1 MGASNRDAAV
11 YITALTAMPPMLRL
25 PLSAPL
31 RATGVGL
38 VLATAA
44 ACGGSPGAPGAS
56 GPAPA
61 VQRDQRNLSFD
72 PLPLYRQM
80 GMIARGQP
88 FPVVGRVGA
97 LPGRSADSSHVVV
110 VLGFAPSA
118 LRFNRET
125 DDRFRA
131 NYTVSITAAREGM
144 APVHSTTTE
153 TVVVGAFRETERSD
167 ESLLFQEILDLV
179 PGRYRLT
186 LAIRDV
192 SSQRGVVEELDLDVP
207 DFSRRALAEPMPVN
221 RIVPRESRDALP
233 YILARPRAA
242 AALGQ
247 DSTIPVYVE
256 SVNPG
261 DSVLT
266 LLARGE
272 SGRVLWQDAVRLDA
286 HADFASGIVQVPVQ
300 RLGVGVSQ
308 VALVGSD
315 GSDTASTYVFVGF
328 GDDLPIAR
336 FEDMLQFLRFFA
348 RPARLQALREAP
360 EEERPAAW
368 TAFMRETD
376 SIPATPVNEDLRA
389 YFGRLARAN
398 ARFRE
403 DGVAGWISDRGRVF
417 IVLGEPDQIIEPSF
431 TDLSRTR
438 QQVWEYRA
446 RAIQLQFYDQ
456 TGAGR
461 WRMTQASESRFEVE
475 LRRQL
480 R

>member
-1 MGASNRDAAV
+1 MIRLSRFASSFLTITFVAV
-11 YITALTAMPPMLRL
+11 
-25 PLSAPL
+25 
-31 RATGVGL
+31 
-38 VLATAA
+38 AA
-44 ACGGSPGAPGAS
+44 ACGGSSGTTGSGAGQ
-56 GPAPA
+56 APA

-88 FPVVGRVGA
+88 FPVVGRIAA
-97 LPGRSADSSHVVV
+97 LPGRTADSSHVVV

-131 NYTVSITAAREGM
+131 NYTVSVTATRDGA
-144 APVHSTTTE
+144 APVTAVTTE
-153 TVVVGAFRETERSD
+153 TVVVGAFRETERGD
-167 ESLLFQEILDLV
+167 ESILYQEILDLA
-179 PGRYRLT
+179 PGRYRVS
-186 LAIRDV
+186 LALRDV
-192 SSQRGVVEELDLDVP
+192 SSQRGIVEELDLDVP
-207 DFSRRALAEPMPVN
+207 DFSARALAAPLPVN
-221 RIVPRESRDALP
+221 RIIPRETRDSLP
-233 YILARPRAA
+233 YLLARPRAT

-247 DSTIPVYVE
+247 DSTIPMYVE
-256 SVNPG
+256 SANPA
-261 DSVLT
+261 DTLLT

-272 SGRVLWQDAVRLDA
+272 SGRLLWQETVRVEGHPAL
-286 HADFASGIVQVPVQ
+286 ASGIVQVPVE
-300 RLGVGVSQ
+300 RLSVGVSQ

-315 GSDTASTYVFVGF
+315 ARDTAATYVFVGF

-336 FEDMLQFLRFFA
+336 FEDMLQFLRYFA

-360 EEERPAAW
+360 EEARPAAW
-368 TAFMRETD
+368 MTFMRETD
-376 SIPATPVNEDLRA
+376 SIPATPMNEDLRA

-403 DGVAGWISDRGRVF
+403 DGVAGWMSDRGKVF
-417 IVLGEPDQIIEPSF
+417 VVLGEPDQILEPSF

-446 RAIQLQFYDQ
+446 LAIQLQFYDQ

-461 WRMTQASESRFEVE
+461 WRLTQASESRFDVE